1 MITRNERM
9 KKMKIDFIK
18 TGNKEFDTAIGFAK
32 GTITVVNSKVGQGK
46 TTFLIKLANLFSDA
60 KNDVLFCGSHTLF
73 STLKTKSVCVV
84 DDMLSLKNIL
94 NKRTPDIVIID
105 DFNCFNPTLND
116 MGMLK
121 NSYKNIVFVVTN
133 QLDSNGNDHNRI
145 IQVASDNILE
155 LTKEKGEDMKIKVC
169 KSKFYPVPSLQ
180 ITI

>member
-1 MITRNERM
+1 
-9 KKMKIDFIK
+9 MKIDFIK

-46 TTFLIKLANLFSDA
+46 STFLIKLANLFSDA
-60 KNDVLFCGSHTLF
+60 KHDVLFFGSNTLF
-73 STLKTKSVCVV
+73 ATLKTKNVCVA

-105 DFNCFNPTLND
+105 DFNYLNPTLNEI
-116 MGMLK
+116 GMLK
-121 NSYKNIVFVVTN
+121 ESYKNIVFIVSN
-133 QLDSNGNDHNRI
+133 QLDTTGNDHDGRI
-145 IQVASDNILE
+145 QFASDNILE

-169 KSKFYPVPSLQ
+169 KSRFYPVPSLQ